1 MKLASPFL
9 PLSLVLLGV
18 VGAVALWVALPPE
31 QVMRVIAE
39 DGPIELPTA
48 VLYLLLVVAL
58 LLPPSVDLRL
68 RLALA
73 VSFATFA
80 AREFDLHKHWT
91 EKSVLKV
98 SFYLGDAPLHQKLV
112 AASVLALIAVSVLY
126 LLRRHALAT
135 WRAFRA
141 GHPVAVTIAWFMAT
155 IVVSK
160 VLDRSVNLLIED
172 AGVPVGA
179 SMHALVSAVEEV
191 SELVLPLLGGLALL
205 QHVGGAGAARRR
217 G

>member
-1 MKLASPFL
+1 MKLASPYM

-18 VGAVALWVALPPE
+18 VGALALWVVLPPE
-31 QVMRVIAE
+31 PLMRILAE
-39 DGPIELPTA
+39 GGPVELPTA
-48 VLYLLLVVAL
+48 LLYLLLALAL
-58 LLPPSVDLRL
+58 LLPRSIDIRL

-80 AREFDLHKHWT
+80 AREFDLHKEWT
-91 EKSVLKV
+91 GKSVLKV
-98 SFYLGDAPLHQKLV
+98 SFYLGDAPAHQKVV
-112 AASVLALIAVSVLY
+112 ALSVLAVIAVSVLY

-135 WRAFRA
+135 WRALRA

-172 AGVPVGA
+172 FGVPVGP
-179 SMHALVSAVEEV
+179 SVHALVSAVEEV
-191 SELVLPLLGGLALL
+191 SELVLPLLAALALL
-205 QHVGGAGAARRR
+205 QHVGGADRAAPRR
-217 G
+217 